1 MCASETVL
9 TPSEA
14 EASVVVMYIEEKGVV
29 KQNVVNFWL
38 GE

>member
-1 MCASETVL
+1 VL
-9 TPSEA
+9 RNIINSSEA
-14 EASVVVMYIEEKGVV
+14 EASVVVMYIEEKEMV